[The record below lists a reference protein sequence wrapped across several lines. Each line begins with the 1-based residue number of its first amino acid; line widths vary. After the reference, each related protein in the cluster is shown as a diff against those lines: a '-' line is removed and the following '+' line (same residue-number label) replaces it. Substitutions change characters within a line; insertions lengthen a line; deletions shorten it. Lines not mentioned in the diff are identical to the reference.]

1 MMLAA
6 LMLMGTSAM
15 AQSETLKGDVNG
27 DGAVDVA
34 DIAAVIQIM
43 KDNGDIETKYYW
55 YVGQEAVTA
64 DNYTTLAESSS
75 TKYTTKN
82 YTTEK
87 FGKVYILVPN
97 IVKSIKVKE
106 VNANVY
112 WEDAAMSVTNPIS
125 GYNLYTTNAPKGGS
139 APLVIEYYY
148 NETTYYWYVGN
159 TSPEGMTPPSV
170 GNANST
176 LCQWTSLGTSLP
188 TTSIKVY
195 KDTYSKDIK
204 DQEKKIFKEKI
215 I

>member
-1 MMLAA
+1 MKQKLLLMLAA

-27 DGAVDVA
+27 DGVVDVA

-82 YTTEK
+82 YTPEK
-87 FGKVYILVPN
+87 YGKIYILTPD
-97 IVKSIKVKE
+97 IVTSIKIFS

-112 WEDAAMSVTNPIS
+112 IAESKYSQDTTFNVPGYKLWVTSAM
-125 GYNLYTTNAPKGGS
+125 GAKAPQKY
-139 APLVIEYYY
+139 EYIY
-148 NETTYYWYVGN
+148 
-159 TSPEGMTPPSV
+159 
-170 GNANST
+170 
-176 LCQWTSLGTSLP
+176 
-188 TTSIKVY
+188 
-195 KDTYSKDIK
+195 
-204 DQEKKIFKEKI
+204 
-215 I
+215 